1 MDEPDYR
8 SFINKS
14 QEGNTYRD
22 DREKQLQAE
31 LAEYR
36 ENHPKPWYLQGGTKI
51 SYQRK
56 YKDA

>member
-8 SFINKS
+8 SFTNKS

-36 ENHPKPWYLQGGTKI
+36 ENHPKPWYLKTGGQL
-51 SYQRK
+51 SYQNKKRE
-56 YKDA
+56 